1 MNSWKANQIANL
13 YNAVK
18 TIVATTPDTLA
29 KRLQCVRKTA
39 SL

>member
-18 TIVATTPDTLA
+18 TPVATTPDA
-29 KRLQCVRKTA
+29 AEKRLQCVRKTA
-39 SL
+39 SF